1 MLQKLLLLLED
12 RSALLRHEVCY
23 AIGQTGMVKA
33 APVLVAILQNTR
45 SLLSWE
51 TCAPCYIAVYP
62 FLIFNAIL
70 LFIPLFFFGTVNV

>member
-1 MLQKLLLLLED
+1 MLQELLLLLED

-51 TCAPCYIAVYP
+51 TCATCYIA
-62 FLIFNAIL
+62 FFFFNAIL
-70 LFIPLFFFGTVNV
+70 LFIPPFFVPRTGNV

>member
-1 MLQKLLLLLED
+1 MLQELLLLLED

-51 TCAPCYIAVYP
+51 TCATCYIAIFI
-62 FLIFNAIL
+62 FLF
-70 LFIPLFFFGTVNV
+70 